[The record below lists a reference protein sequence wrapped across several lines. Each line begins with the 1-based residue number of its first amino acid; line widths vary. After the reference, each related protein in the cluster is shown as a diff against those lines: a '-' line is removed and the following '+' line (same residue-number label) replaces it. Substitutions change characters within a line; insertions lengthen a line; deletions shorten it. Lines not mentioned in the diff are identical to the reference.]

1 MIIKNIENLFIAKLF
16 SLISLV
22 FFATFSY
29 SHEMWLEANSFQI
42 DTNDVLEVNIK
53 IGEKLQGSNLPYIPN
68 SIEEFYWSQ
77 NGVKNNIKSRLGDIP
92 AFTKTF
98 SENGLTSIVYISK
111 PSIITYETFQKFEKF
126 AVHKDL
132 GPVKKLHLNY
142 GFPEKYFKETY
153 SRFAKVIVGI
163 GSSSGKDSN
172 FGLLTEFILLNNP
185 YTDKSQNFV
194 KLKLN
199 YQGNPRSN
207 AQVMVF
213 ERSLDNTVSIF
224 TTKTSK
230 DGIIKIPVK
239 KGYDYLFDAVKL
251 RKANPSSKQKS
262 VWETLWAA
270 LMIKIPQ

>member
-1 MIIKNIENLFIAKLF
+1 
-16 SLISLV
+16 
-22 FFATFSY
+22 
-29 SHEMWLEANSFQI
+29 MWLEANSFQI

-53 IGEKLQGSNLPYIPN
+53 IGEKLQGSNLPYIHS

-77 NGVKNNIKSRLGDIP
+77 NGVKNNVKSRLGDIP
-92 AFTKTF
+92 AFSKTF

-199 YQGNPRSN
+199 YQGNP
-207 AQVMVF
+207 
-213 ERSLDNTVSIF
+213 
-224 TTKTSK
+224 K
-230 DGIIKIPVK
+230 P
-239 KGYDYLFDAVKL
+239 
-251 RKANPSSKQKS
+251 P
-262 VWETLWAA
+262 
-270 LMIKIPQ
+270 

>member
-1 MIIKNIENLFIAKLF
+1 M
-16 SLISLV
+16 
-22 FFATFSY
+22 
-29 SHEMWLEANSFQI
+29 
-42 DTNDVLEVNIK
+42 
-53 IGEKLQGSNLPYIPN
+53 
-68 SIEEFYWSQ
+68 
-77 NGVKNNIKSRLGDIP
+77 
-92 AFTKTF
+92 
-98 SENGLTSIVYISK
+98 
-111 PSIITYETFQKFEKF
+111 
-126 AVHKDL
+126 HKDL

-207 AQVMVF
+207 AQVEVF
-213 ERSLDNTVSIF
+213 ERSSDNSVSIF

-270 LMIKIPQ
+270 LMISIPLE

>member
-1 MIIKNIENLFIAKLF
+1 
-16 SLISLV
+16 
-22 FFATFSY
+22 
-29 SHEMWLEANSFQI
+29 MWLEANSFQI

-53 IGEKLQGSNLPYIPN
+53 IGEKLQGSNLPYIHS

-77 NGVKNNIKSRLGDIP
+77 NGVKNNVKSRLGDIP
-92 AFTKTF
+92 AFSKTF

-207 AQVMVF
+207 AQVEVF

-251 RKANPSSKQKS
+251 RKANPSSKQKA

-270 LMIKIPQ
+270 LMISIPLE

>member
-1 MIIKNIENLFIAKLF
+1 
-16 SLISLV
+16 
-22 FFATFSY
+22 
-29 SHEMWLEANSFQI
+29 MWLEANSFQI

-53 IGEKLQGSNLPYIPN
+53 IGEKLQGSNLPYIPK

-77 NGVKNNIKSRLGDIP
+77 NGVKNNVKSRLGDIP

-98 SENGLTSIVYISK
+98 SENGLTSVVYISK

-126 AVHKDL
+126 ATHKDL

-185 YTDKSQNFV
+185 YTDKIQNFV

-207 AQVMVF
+207 AQVEVF

-230 DGIIKIPVK
+230 DGIVKIPVK

-251 RKANPSSKQKS
+251 RKANPSSKQKA

-270 LMIKIPQ
+270 LMISIPLK